1 MGKNRI
7 PMLVWVIVCAASII
21 QALYYYPQL
30 PTQMAS
36 HFGASGQADGWSSK
50 QDFITV
56 YLVILVLT
64 IAIFTVLT
72 YVVSVLPVTWIN
84 LPNKQYWF
92 SAEHRMETVRFLS
105 RYPLWFASA
114 TMLLLID
121 MFHQTFLVNMGREKS
136 LPHPILSL
144 VVYIGF
150 TVVWVI
156 GLIVRF
162 RKPTT

>member
-1 MGKNRI
+1 MTKDKI
-7 PMLVWVIVCAASII
+7 PIVVWVIVCAASII

-30 PTQMAS
+30 PAQIAS
-36 HFGASGQADGWSSK
+36 HFGPSGHADGWSSK

-56 YLVILVLT
+56 YLGFLILT

-72 YVVSVLPVTWIN
+72 YVMSVLPVSWIN

-92 SAEHRMETVRFLS
+92 SPERRKETVRFLS

-121 MFHQTFLVNMGREKS
+121 VLHQTFLVNMGKAKA

-156 GLIVRF
+156 GIFLRF
-162 RKPTT
+162 RRSTA